1 MTASLKVDS
10 TLLVWYGSRQVGELY
25 LGADGRSIG
34 LRYDEQWQ
42 ASGVPISQSLPLTQ
56 STYTPESGVAHLWFG
71 NLLPEEGSRAA
82 LVRRLGVADD
92 DYALLRALGGDCAGA
107 LRLLPPGSE
116 CTSDAGQELADS
128 RLLKAWASGR
138 ERYALME
145 SSNQVASR
153 LSLAGA
159 QDKIPIVLDAQD
171 QIYLPHGEL
180 PSSHILKFAE
190 KPSII
195 LNELC
200 MNTLAARVGIACPE
214 TRVLRVDDAA
224 MLAVRRFDRQESNA
238 QRTRIHQEDVCQA
251 LGIPRSR
258 KYQSDGGPSLADCAH
273 LLRRSTLA
281 PAKAI
286 AQLMQWQ
293 IFNVLAGNSDGHA
306 KNLSL
311 LQRADGRWQLA
322 PSYDLVC
329 TRVLPY
335 DASLAFSVG
344 QQFNPQQVI
353 KRDWEAM
360 AVDIGVAPPYLL
372 KLVKKL
378 AVALQAE
385 LAGEA
390 FQQQLFQRGL
400 LADEWEQLQHVRRYI
415 NQQCSKTLKML

>member
-1 MTASLKVDS
+1 MTAGLVVNES
-10 TLLVWYGSRQVGELY
+10 LLVWYGAGQVGELY
-25 LGADGRSIG
+25 LGPDGRSIG
-34 LRYDEQWQ
+34 LRYHEQWQ
-42 ASGVPISQSLPLTQ
+42 ASGVPISQSLPLAQ
-56 STYTPESGVAHLWFG
+56 ASFTPESGVAHLWFG
-71 NLLPEEGSRAA
+71 HLLPEEGSRAA

-92 DYALLRALGGDCAGA
+92 DYALLWALGGDCAGA
-107 LRLLPPGSE
+107 LRLLPP
-116 CTSDAGQELADS
+116 DADSTVEGGQELVDS

-138 ERYALME
+138 VRYALMDVD
-145 SSNQVASR
+145 NRATSR

-159 QDKIPIVLDAQD
+159 QDKIPIVLDTED
-171 QIYLPHGEL
+171 RIYLPYGEL

-195 LNELC
+195 INELC

-214 TRVLRVDDAA
+214 TRVLRVDDEA
-224 MLAVRRFDRQESNA
+224 MLAVRRFDRHEEDG

-258 KYQSDGGPSLADCAH
+258 KYQSDGGPGLADCAR

-311 LQRADGRWQLA
+311 LQRGDGRWQLA

-335 DASLAFSVG
+335 DVSLAFSVG

-372 KLVKKL
+372 KQVKTL
-378 AVALQAE
+378 AIGLQVE
-385 LAGEA
+385 LASKA
-390 FQQQLFQRGL
+390 FQEQLYQRGL
-400 LADEWEQLQHVRRYI
+400 LVDEWEQLQHVRRYI
-415 NQQCSKTLKML
+415 NQQCSKTLKFV